1 MTKFLGGIFAILA
14 IGFGGLYLL
23 ALAALYEAPRRAEAE
38 TATIGS
44 HHDGHWAER
53 ARDGSVVVNSGQGA
67 VGNIRGHAGLA
78 VESRFCSDGRH
89 LVSIGADAL
98 VRRTELNGLDW
109 RDFDPVG
116 RLSDWFDRLIWQPA
130 VRPAARFALYVLA
143 QYVPLEVPD
152 AYRAKEGRHFRDCPS
167 CPELITLGPGKV
179 LFGEPDTWSSWS
191 GITVRYSVT
200 YDVWEGAGA
209 ERRGLTHVLVSERG
223 PRHLA
228 TLSRAFSIGRYQV
241 ATADWKQ
248 CVEAARC
255 DSLPSSP
262 DLKPTDNP
270 PVAVTWEQAQRYA
283 TWLSERTRETYRLPS
298 EAEWRLAHPKGRFA
312 QPEWTTDCT
321 HSDLG
326 GAPDDGSPW
335 VDGACTD
342 HEAIIFLP
350 ELNSPVWLANVDSL
364 NDKDKSDRKA
374 TFRVVREMAE

>member
-53 ARDGSVVVNSGQGA
+53 ARDGSVVVNSGQGT
-67 VGNIRGHAGLA
+67 VGNIRGHVGSA
-78 VESRFCSDGRH
+78 VESRFSSDGRH
-89 LVSIGADAL
+89 LVSIGADAS

-130 VRPAARFALYVLA
+130 VRPAAHFALYVLA

-179 LFGEPDTWSSWS
+179 LFGEPSTWSSWS
-191 GITVRYSVT
+191 RITAQFNISYYAS
-200 YDVWEGAGA
+200 DLSSGGPQEPKHMSGA
-209 ERRGLTHVLVSERG
+209 ERG

-228 TLSRAFSIGRYQV
+228 TLSRAFSIGRFRV
-241 ATADWKQ
+241 AMADWKQ

-255 DSLPSSP
+255 DTLPPSP

-270 PVAVTWEQAQRYA
+270 PVVVTWEQAQPYA

-298 EAEWRLAHPKGRFA
+298 EAEWRLARPKGQFA
-312 QPEWTTDCT
+312 QPEWTADCT

-342 HEAIIFLP
+342 HEAIIFIP
-350 ELNSPVWLANVDSL
+350 KLNSPVWLGDGNSQ
-364 NDKDKSDRKA
+364 NDGDKGDRKA